1 MCCEEERG
9 IMNSLISTV
18 LVVWVQKLTQT
29 TMVVF
34 DNWLVTKKLEY
45 YIGVVYTSI
54 YYHNYYSTF
63 YWKWFVKKETRLATG
78 VMSSQPFH

>member
-34 DNWLVTKKLEY
+34 DNWLVTKKLVY
-45 YIGVVYTSI
+45 YIGVVYTI
-54 YYHNYYSTF
+54 YYYSTF
-63 YWKWFVKKETRLATG
+63 YWKWFVKKATRLATG